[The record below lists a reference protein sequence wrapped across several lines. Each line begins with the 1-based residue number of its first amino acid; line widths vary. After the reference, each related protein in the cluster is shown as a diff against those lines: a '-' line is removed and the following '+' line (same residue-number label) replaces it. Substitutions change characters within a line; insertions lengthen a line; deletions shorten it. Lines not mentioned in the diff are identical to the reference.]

1 LKRLTRKLTAPFRF
15 LRRTLF
21 WAVCVVL
28 AVVVGGVLL
37 YRIVPPPVTPL
48 MVIRLFEGEGLSK
61 DWTPLDEMSPYISR
75 SVVALEDNLFCEH
88 NGFDWGSL
96 KTAVVAYGTGESA
109 GGASTITMQTA
120 KNLFLWPRRHV
131 IRKIVEMPIAGLIEL
146 LWDKP
151 RIIEVYLNIAEWGPG
166 LYGAEAAAQAYF
178 GKPAAKV
185 TPWEAALMASVLP
198 NPRNWSPTKAGGR
211 VNKRARSARKRIR
224 QLGPLLNCLP
234 KG

>member
-1 LKRLTRKLTAPFRF
+1 LKFLTRKLAAFFRF
-15 LRRTLF
+15 LRRTLL
-21 WAVCVVL
+21 WTVCIVL
-28 AVVVGGVLL
+28 AVLVGGILL
-37 YRIVPPPVTPL
+37 YRVVPPPVTPL

-61 DWTPLDEMSPYISR
+61 DWTPLERLSPHIAR

-88 NGFDWGSL
+88 NGFDWDSL
-96 KTAVVAYGTGESA
+96 KAAVAAYGSGESA

-120 KNLFLWPRRHV
+120 KNLFLWPRRQV
-131 IRKIVEMPIAGLIEL
+131 VRKLVEIPIAGLIEL

-166 LYGAEAAAQAYF
+166 IYGAEAAAQTYF
-178 GKPAAKV
+178 DKPAAKI

-198 NPRNWSPTKAGGR
+198 NPRDWSPTKGSGYINERAG
-211 VNKRARSARKRIR
+211 SARTRIR
-224 QLGPLLNCLP
+224 QLGPLLDCLP